1 MKDYNQE
8 YFYMYAKGVNFP
20 RLSFTGSQPI
30 KDSQLFYSE
39 ERIDNDHIIPLMFAS
54 PILPKPQLADVH
66 HIGSTLA
73 ISEKLKSHLEQLRLK
88 NVQFIPASIQDYS
101 DDIYNNFYIIH
112 IYNLVRCAD
121 LEKSEWRP
129 VRRDPSRV
137 LSFDKLI
144 LDNELLD
151 KIPLEDRLVIALEEQ
166 NLDKIY
172 HRSIVDHILK
182 LWPTGVTF
190 YPLAGFTGNE
200 PFEDE
205 FLEYIKS
212 E

>member
-20 RLSFTGSQPI
+20 RLNFTGSQPI

-39 ERIDNDHIIPLMFAS
+39 DPISNNRTIPLMFAPPVLS
-54 PILPKPQLADVH
+54 KPQLADVH
-66 HIGSTLA
+66 HVSSTLA
-73 ISEKLKSHLEQLRLK
+73 ISEKLKSHLDQLGLK
-88 NVQFIPASIQDYS
+88 KVQFIPASIQDYS
-101 DDIYNNFYIIH
+101 DDIHNDYYLIH

-144 LDNELLD
+144 LDNKSLD
-151 KIPLEDRLVIALEEQ
+151 TIPLEDRLVIALEEQ

-182 LWPTGVTF
+182 IRPTGVTF

-205 FLEYIKS
+205 FLEYIES